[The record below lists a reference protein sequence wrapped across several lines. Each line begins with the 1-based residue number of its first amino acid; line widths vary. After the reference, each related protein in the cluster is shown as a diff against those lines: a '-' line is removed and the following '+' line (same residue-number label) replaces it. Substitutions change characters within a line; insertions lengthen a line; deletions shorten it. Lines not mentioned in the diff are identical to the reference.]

1 MKNKKPFFIVITL
14 LIPVFFFILLEIS
27 LRSFD
32 YGDNLELF
40 IPASEPYS
48 DYKKINPVVS
58 KRFFSRQSTLP
69 IPSNDVF
76 LADKPDN
83 GYRIFVMGGSTALG
97 FPYGNIMMFSRILNR
112 RMEDSFPEKRI
123 EVVNVALTAANSY
136 TLLDFIDEILS
147 EKPDAILIYAGH
159 NEYYGALG
167 VTSLESISQH
177 RELVLTYLYLNK
189 FKTFTLLRS
198 AITGIK
204 NIIGDALFGEKNIPT
219 GTLMERLA
227 IDQQIE
233 ENSNLFKRG
242 NEQFEQNLRSVLSK
256 IEQSSVPVLISDLV
270 SNVRDL
276 KPFGSA
282 EKDSSEN
289 AAHIF
294 SEARRLE
301 ENGQYE
307 MAKQTYYRAKDLDV
321 IRFRAHENINHII
334 YRLSDEFALP
344 VVPMK
349 IYFEEASINSL
360 IGSNLIVDHL
370 HPNID
375 GYFLMAEAFYQ
386 SMRKYHFVAD
396 RWDSLYVVTSNE
408 YKDNW
413 PLTALDSTIAALM
426 LQQLKAGWPFQPMS
440 GENRIL
446 LDYKAQSIIE
456 SLALKVIFDQISVDQ
471 AHLLLAQHYDQA
483 NEHQLATREYDALSY
498 LVFIEAY
505 SYLNRARAFLRA
517 KKDKQALEMLQES
530 LKREKILLAERLVN
544 EINLRLEESKN

>member
-1 MKNKKPFFIVITL
+1 
-14 LIPVFFFILLEIS
+14 
-27 LRSFD
+27 
-32 YGDNLELF
+32 
-40 IPASEPYS
+40 
-48 DYKKINPVVS
+48 
-58 KRFFSRQSTLP
+58 
-69 IPSNDVF
+69 
-76 LADKPDN
+76 
-83 GYRIFVMGGSTALG
+83 
-97 FPYGNIMMFSRILNR
+97 
-112 RMEDSFPEKRI
+112 
-123 EVVNVALTAANSY
+123 
-136 TLLDFIDEILS
+136 
-147 EKPDAILIYAGH
+147 
-159 NEYYGALG
+159 
-167 VTSLESISQH
+167 
-177 RELVLTYLYLNK
+177 
-189 FKTFTLLRS
+189 
-198 AITGIK
+198 
-204 NIIGDALFGEKNIPT
+204 
-219 GTLMERLA
+219 
-227 IDQQIE
+227 
-233 ENSNLFKRG
+233 
-242 NEQFEQNLRSVLSK
+242 
-256 IEQSSVPVLISDLV
+256 
-270 SNVRDL
+270 
-276 KPFGSA
+276 
-282 EKDSSEN
+282 
-289 AAHIF
+289 
-294 SEARRLE
+294 LE

-321 IRFRAHENINHII
+321 IRVRAHENINHII